1 VPPNF
6 GTAVAIS
13 DHFLLTAAHCLYW
26 EHDIRPSA
34 SDDEASCWF
43 AFYPD
48 HTNNSIRIC
57 HQLDDD
63 VDRLDMFYEPSPDDP
78 IVTVFQYA
86 DGHDSSKI
94 YFVDDPTFGADTVLD
109 LALLYSPTPLGHS
122 RYPVAGRSNPL
133 DRPYS
138 PSTVSLLAYHAE
150 TGIDVYR
157 DYPNTDRRLLD
168 AALDKIQPDRLTLTS
183 AVTGVRDV
191 LGVIYHRCSSAAGAS
206 GGPLLNA
213 QGEMI
218 GIIGGSFI
226 TNCRSSC

>member
-1 VPPNF
+1 MPPNF

-43 AFYPD
+43 ALYPD
-48 HTNNSIRIC
+48 DANNSIRIC

-78 IVTVFQYA
+78 IIAVFQYA

-109 LALLYSPTPLGHS
+109 LALLYSLLLSGTRVIQSPADQSLSTGHILHPLSPCS
-122 RYPVAGRSNPL
+122 RIMPKQAL
-133 DRPYS
+133 
-138 PSTVSLLAYHAE
+138 TFIKIIQIQ
-150 TGIDVYR
+150 TDVF
-157 DYPNTDRRLLD
+157 
-168 AALDKIQPDRLTLTS
+168 LTQ
-183 AVTGVRDV
+183 
-191 LGVIYHRCSSAAGAS
+191 H
-206 GGPLLNA
+206 
-213 QGEMI
+213 
-218 GIIGGSFI
+218 
-226 TNCRSSC
+226 